1 MSLEDQRVEIPFDER
16 DQLVETARW
25 FSEAPDDMSA
35 WRALVDA
42 VETARPIHTD
52 PLDSAVRTIANLR
65 EDKADPGTIAQA
77 FLDLDARLRAAKPLE
92 VASLVN
98 PNPPGVEWLIDG
110 WLLWGRAA
118 LLAGDG
124 GLGKSRLALRLAA
137 GIAAAE
143 PDWLGGITTAEGSRR
158 RLLRIDSP
166 ANVVIAT
173 WEDDLDEF
181 DRRLAAIGMHD
192 ATAGRI
198 KFVDM
203 ADNGPLWAPLR
214 SGHVSS
220 MASLTTAGEKLRKYA
235 ESVEARLLVI
245 DPLAAAYAGDENVR
259 GLVRAF
265 LSSWDAWGRRNG
277 CAVLFVGHTPKN
289 VSRTSGA
296 PTGATRSETSGA
308 SSTSTRRR
316 QASRRYD
323 RGQGRADSRVREE
336 ELRPEAAG
344 RIPGPRGR
352 RADRA
357 GGAGLGGGYGSSSC
371 YQQCSPEL
379 R

>member
-1 MSLEDQRVEIPFDER
+1 MSLEDQRVEVPFDER

-52 PLDSAVRTIANLR
+52 PLDNAVRTIANLG
-65 EDKADPGTIAQA
+65 EDRADPGTIAQA

-143 PDWLGGITTAEGSRR
+143 PDWLGGITTAEDSRR
-158 RLLRIDSP
+158 RLLRVDSP

-235 ESVEARLLVI
+235 ESVEARMLVI
-245 DPLAAAYAGDENVR
+245 DPLAAAYAGDENVTR
-259 GLVRAF
+259 PGQGVPVELGRVGTPQRAARCC
-265 LSSWDAWGRRNG
+265 SS
-277 CAVLFVGHTPKN
+277 VTLPKG
-289 VSRTSGA
+289 VSRTSG
-296 PTGATRSETSGA
+296 
-308 SSTSTRRR
+308 STDWRN
-316 QASRRYD
+316 A
-323 RGQGRADSRVREE
+323 VRNLWSLEYQY
-336 ELRPEAAG
+336 PPKAG
-344 RIPGPRGR
+344 PSVI
-352 RADRA
+352 
-357 GGAGLGGGYGSSSC
+357 
-371 YQQCSPEL
+371 
-379 R
+379 